1 MPDLGLP
8 TDLTTALTVL
18 VIGVVI
24 PVVTA
29 ILTDPRTPGR
39 VRRAIPI
46 ILAAV
51 GALLVLFLR
60 GDLDT
65 LPQSLAAWITLAAVL
80 VGVAQTIYAV
90 MPAQWRALA
99 AATSAGTG
107 RHADRDGVMD
117 GRDTPTDAAPAP
129 APDVRA
135 THAPV
140 DEA

>member
-1 MPDLGLP
+1 MHDLGLP
-8 TDLTTALTVL
+8 TDLATALTVL
-18 VIGVVI
+18 AVGVII
-24 PVVTA
+24 PAVTA
-29 ILTDPRTPGR
+29 ILTDRRTPVR

-51 GALLVLFLR
+51 GAFLVLLLR

-65 LPQSLAAWITLAAVL
+65 LPQSLAAWVTLAAVL
-80 VGVAQTIYAV
+80 VGLAQTLYAL

-99 AATSAGTG
+99 AATSSTAG

-117 GRDTPTDAAPAP
+117 GRDTPTSPEPLSDV
-129 APDVRA
+129 DVRA